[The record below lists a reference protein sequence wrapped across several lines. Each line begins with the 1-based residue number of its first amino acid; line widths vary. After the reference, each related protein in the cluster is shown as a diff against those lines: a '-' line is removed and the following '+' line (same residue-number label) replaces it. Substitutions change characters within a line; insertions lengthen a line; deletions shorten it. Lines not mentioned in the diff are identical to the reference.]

1 MGPFDNNFKKIA
13 WSGHSDSGRYRLK
26 NQDRFIALKVD
37 GEGAYHLGKKGND
50 SLEQSNFVFAV
61 SDGMGGANAG
71 DFASRAVVEQI
82 SILFPSVCKIQ
93 AQGVEVCFQN
103 VLMELVSNLH
113 TAISN
118 MGSSYKELD
127 GMGATLSML
136 WVRAEQVYFA
146 HIGDSR
152 IYHLTKKGDFNQIT
166 KDDTHI
172 AWLKEKGAISDYEAR
187 NDPRRNI
194 LQQVIGGKTQ
204 HLNPQ
209 FGELVLN
216 DEDRFL
222 ICSDGL
228 NEGLMDSTIK
238 RMMIEAET
246 ITTLDLEMDSF
257 AEKMVNQ
264 SVSVDGKDNTT
275 ALCIQIN

>member
-1 MGPFDNNFKKIA
+1 MSSLDNNFRNIT
-13 WSGHSDSGRYRLK
+13 WSGHSDSGRFRSK

-37 GEGAYHLGKKGND
+37 GEGIYHLGKRGED
-50 SLEQSNFVFAV
+50 SLNQCNFVFAV

-82 SILFPSVCKIQ
+82 ALLFPSVCKIQ
-93 AQGVEVCFQN
+93 AQGMEVCFQN
-103 VLMELVSNLH
+103 VLMELLSNLH
-113 TAISN
+113 AVISN
-118 MGSSYKELD
+118 MGSSYKELE
-127 GMGATLSML
+127 GMGATLSMV
-136 WVRAEQVYFA
+136 WIRAEQLYFA

-152 IYHLTKKGDFNQIT
+152 IYHLKKEGDFRQIT

-172 AWLKEKGAISDYEAR
+172 AWLKEKGAISEYEAR

-209 FGELVLN
+209 FGELALSN
-216 DEDRFL
+216 EDRFL

-228 NEGLMDSTIK
+228 NEGLMDSAIK
-238 RMMIEAET
+238 RMMIDAQS
-246 ITTLDLEMDSF
+246 ISTLDLEMESL
-257 AEKMVNQ
+257 AEKMVKQ
-264 SVSVDGKDNTT
+264 SISEDGKDNTT